1 MASETSCTLLYNR
14 KRYLK
19 IEETA
24 SPARA
29 FALHSARAALN
40 LQFTAGMFCVC
51 ADASFFFLSYGKRA
65 AVYIDTAAVYIDT
78 DAVLSAKAVFAYID
92 SRAYRLLKT
101 VYNILRKNKRR
112 FAVFFYYIVWHIN
125 GKKHQTQMFLQLTAV
140 RAFVVCFLSYYL

>member
-65 AVYIDTAAVYIDT
+65 AVYIDT

-112 FAVFFYYIVWHIN
+112 FTVFFYYMVWHIN
-125 GKKHQTQMFLQLTAV
+125 GKKHQTQIFLQLTAV

>member
-65 AVYIDTAAVYIDT
+65 AVYIDTAAV
-78 DAVLSAKAVFAYID
+78 LSAKAVFAYID

-112 FAVFFYYIVWHIN
+112 FAVFFYIYSMAYKW
-125 GKKHQTQMFLQLTAV
+125 
-140 RAFVVCFLSYYL
+140 